1 MTLTGVCRRIFFS
14 LPSSDLLQQEAPSTH
29 SVQFETLF
37 RKQLNEVSQRR
48 KPLTPC
54 RSRRHQ
60 QLVSIQVLT
69 NIATTY
75 GSNVTPV
82 QSYLSELGHN
92 VSNNLKQK
100 IANGEYVNLC
110 LLVDRCS
117 DVNTV
122 AQLFQNICILLD

>member
-1 MTLTGVCRRIFFS
+1 M
-14 LPSSDLLQQEAPSTH
+14 
-29 SVQFETLF
+29 
-37 RKQLNEVSQRR
+37 
-48 KPLTPC
+48 
-54 RSRRHQ
+54 
-60 QLVSIQVLT
+60 SIQVLT
-69 NIATTY
+69 TIATTY
-75 GSNVTPV
+75 GSDVTPV

-100 IANGEYVNLC
+100 IANGEYVNLG